1 MFKKKEQSEL
11 HQLSSHEPSQLIPD
25 QVQNKAKQSKG
36 TEGPFD
42 RGRLRTSSTDQATY
56 PIGDSE
62 PVLPTAIRV
71 TA

>member
-1 MFKKKEQSEL
+1 MFKKKIQSEL

-25 QVQNKAKQSKG
+25 QVQNKAK
-36 TEGPFD
+36 EPFD